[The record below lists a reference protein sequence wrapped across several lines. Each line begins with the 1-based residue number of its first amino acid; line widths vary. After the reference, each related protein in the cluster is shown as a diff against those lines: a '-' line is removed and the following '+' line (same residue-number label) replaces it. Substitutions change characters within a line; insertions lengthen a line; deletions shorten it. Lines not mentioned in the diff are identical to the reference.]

1 MKANQFHRNLY
12 GRGIVTIAA
21 LSAGIAVAAGPYAQ
35 TQTVTTSSAPVVVTT
50 QSPIV
55 VDVTATRGVA
65 AARSATGGTNEVV
78 SGIPRDHEAGVRAA
92 ARQGPDALRQ
102 YIWRTRMVYN
112 FYYGD
117 FAPLVG

>member
-1 MKANQFHRNLY
+1 MKANEFHLKML
-12 GRGIVTIAA
+12 GRGIVAAAA
-21 LSAGIAVAAGPYAQ
+21 LSAGAAIAAGPYAQ
-35 TQTVTTSSAPVVVTT
+35 TQTVTTGSAPVVVTT

-55 VDVTATRGVA
+55 VDVTTTRRVA

-92 ARQGPDALRQ
+92 ALQGPDALRQ

-117 FAPLVG
+117 FAPLLG